1 MLYFQSI
8 LKFYMVF
15 ENSPRIAVQEVNQ
28 ENRELMR
35 RALEEAE
42 EEMTRKSK
50 LIQEIRAMESV
61 PVNRLD

>member
-1 MLYFQSI
+1 
-8 LKFYMVF
+8 MVF